1 MKDDLTFSWVPHSPC
16 KSFPVQGLCWKCRLP
31 VVLCNP
37 ERTSDQALLNS
48 KVKQIIHVH
57 TGWPCTCWSP
67 ILSLLSWSWRS
78 RDIHSFS
85 VFCLYYNQSQ
95 QHKNIQKPFF
105 SDGSYFHLLFSKD
118 RFLWAA
124 LTIAWSVNRTRW
136 KEINTSANFARRQ
149 FKINKVRNK

>member
-1 MKDDLTFSWVPHSPC
+1 MVLLYWIFIYVTFKLVFQFRNSIQSVNKNWKRQINMKTIKIKKQRWYSWEKINYHLTFSWVPHSPC

-37 ERTSDQALLNS
+37 EATSGQALLNS
-48 KVKQIIHVH
+48 KFKNIHIH

-85 VFCLYYNQSQ
+85 VFCLYYNQ
-95 QHKNIQKPFF
+95 
-105 SDGSYFHLLFSKD
+105 
-118 RFLWAA
+118 
-124 LTIAWSVNRTRW
+124 
-136 KEINTSANFARRQ
+136 
-149 FKINKVRNK
+149 